1 MQNIHESGKIYF
13 FKTGLSE
20 DPSNTFGSLLE
31 VNSNFDILKSLHIC
45 GGKAL
50 GITSNNELL
59 EWEFDS
65 KQSQKSNPS
74 IPSPL
79 SSINLT
85 KSKSKTIKKNDFYF
99 LLFKPSYHFHKI
111 KFISINLNKT
121 MCLGLDTSGNVL
133 VWGQNNEGLLGL
145 GYDINSVETP
155 TILTKLKDIK
165 EISLSDYHAVVLNNN
180 GNAFSWGLGKYGEL
194 GLERTIYTPTP
205 QQILTDTIYT
215 HVFCGN
221 LITCFLDGNGHFYYF
236 GVVIKQLGGYSN
248 TITLK
253 SLLNDQTY
261 QDGKNIYFE
270 KEIEELENENFKN
283 IVIGNGFVALLSKN
297 GLLYVLEYN
306 NKLSM
311 LYSKF
316 FLYNITVSYNEIYGL
331 ARERPKIEKIKNFK
345 DNYYLCRWNS
355 KCSSENDLYSDI
367 WSTTIWKFKDDFQL
381 ISTCKLLES
390 NNNRSLLLLKDEDE
404 KYNLTNS
411 IFNPHRKNLEMSGNN
426 DTSLLDNSVN
436 NQNMT
441 ALGDMIIN
449 HQKKILPEK
458 FLEYNS
464 QYDDSYNI
472 KYKRCKIKLN
482 VRTGIDT
489 SNSYINNKSKN
500 MTHIFKTSQNNIFN
514 KINSSLSPFN
524 DNNIS
529 NNNLQSG
536 SFNVHFDNG
545 KENDNVNIYRPEDED
560 LVDIKEKELDKY
572 RNEVDN
578 IINNFKI
585 KKDSMNITGN
595 SINNSKND
603 VVYTGKGKNERN
615 NNKISENKT
624 GSNQNER
631 YSFNQFRSGKKA
643 NDDYDD
649 YENNPLDIDVDD
661 YDNKGKNKKKLH
673 LTKEEM
679 IKYYSQTDKKGN
691 KNKKKKN
698 KKEFNS
704 NYNDAL
710 SRIRDNIIPKNKIK
724 YKNDLFNRINNS
736 LILIEEEEKDENR
749 NIIKGGKK
757 KKKFQRSASFSN
769 LKSKNYRKKKKG
781 GENGENSS
789 SDFVDYEDLKENK
802 IKRNNS
808 LDNILLDKKHD
819 SEGDDDSNND
829 YNINENNIGQNY
841 IDTDNNDTYRKNKKG
856 RNKKGINSKNGNYN
870 QDNSD
875 DDDNYEYDGNN
886 ETKKLRSMNKSKKFK
901 NNKNNING
909 ENEYEDGDGD
919 NNNNY
924 NNGKNKS
931 NNKKRKNRNNNIN
944 GDENEEE
951 EDEENLDGDIRN
963 NKTGKKNTNKNNKNN
978 NRNEDG
984 DIDNSQDEN
993 DENNKLKS
1001 KKKILKNRQNNNFED
1016 EQNEGSGDENNFNSN
1031 NKKTNKNKQRNKNGQ
1046 NLDENDNEEIYD
1058 ENNKR
1063 IGKNKQKNKIN
1074 NDNNIE
1080 DGEEIYD
1087 ENNNKII
1094 NKKNKKGRIGN
1105 DNQEEEEEK
1114 KEIMVKIKIKKK

>member
-426 DTSLLDNSVN
+426 NDTSLLDNSVN

-603 VVYTGKGKNERN
+603 VVYTCKGKNERN

-691 KNKKKKN
+691 KNKKKKD
-698 KKEFNS
+698 KKEYNS

-736 LILIEEEEKDENR
+736 LILSEEEEKDENG

-829 YNINENNIGQNY
+829 DNINENNIGQNY
-841 IDTDNNDTYRKNKKG
+841 IDTDNNGTYRKNKKG

-870 QDNSD
+870 QENSD

-901 NNKNNING
+901 NNNNING
-909 ENEYEDGDGD
+909 ENEYEDEEGD

-924 NNGKNKS
+924 N
-931 NNKKRKNRNNNIN
+931 
-944 GDENEEE
+944 
-951 EDEENLDGDIRN
+951 
-963 NKTGKKNTNKNNKNN
+963 
-978 NRNEDG
+978 
-984 DIDNSQDEN
+984 
-993 DENNKLKS
+993 
-1001 KKKILKNRQNNNFED
+1001 
-1016 EQNEGSGDENNFNSN
+1016 
-1031 NKKTNKNKQRNKNGQ
+1031 
-1046 NLDENDNEEIYD
+1046 Y
-1058 ENNKR
+1058 
-1063 IGKNKQKNKIN
+1063 
-1074 NDNNIE
+1074 
-1080 DGEEIYD
+1080 
-1087 ENNNKII
+1087 
-1094 NKKNKKGRIGN
+1094 
-1105 DNQEEEEEK
+1105 
-1114 KEIMVKIKIKKK
+1114 